1 MQVFSLWDTTG
12 ARPTIDLFTESVI
25 PFEDLWRDAI
35 TIEIAQNLAIRVAS
49 IPHLIQLK
57 EIAGRPQDLE
67 DIERLRVIISRSNT

>member
-25 PFEDLWRDAI
+25 PFEELWRDTV
-35 TIEIAQNLAIRVAS
+35 TIKISGSLAIRVAS

-67 DIERLRVIISRSNT
+67 DIERLRGIVSRSNK